1 VSAGVLT
8 VDFQSADAP
17 SQFVESL
24 RTTGFGVLKNHPVPP
39 SEIAELYGGWA
50 AFFASDTKFDYQFDK
65 VKQDGY
71 FPFLTEHAKG
81 YSVKDLKEFYHVYPW
96 GRLPDEVG
104 AETQSLY
111 NKLVEIASTLL
122 AWIQGETPENVRAGF
137 PTPLNEMI
145 LGSDRNLL
153 RIIHYPP
160 LTGEEEEGAVRAAD
174 HEDIN
179 LITVLASGTQPGLE
193 VKDVDGEWHEV
204 SCDPGML
211 VVNTGDMLQMASD
224 GYYPST
230 THKVANPSE
239 ELEKVSRYSMPLF
252 LHPRDDVVL
261 SSEHTAESYLNER
274 LREIGLKSS

>member
-1 VSAGVLT
+1 MSAGVLT
-8 VDFQSADAP
+8 VDFQSDDAP

-24 RTTGFGVLKNHPVPP
+24 RTTGFGVVRNHPMPAT
-39 SEIAELYGGWA
+39 EIAELYCSWA
-50 AFFASDTKFDYQFDK
+50 AFFASDNKFAYQFDK
-65 VKQDGY
+65 IKQDGY
-71 FPFLTEHAKG
+71 FPFLTEKAKG

-96 GRLPDEVG
+96 GRLPDEVR
-104 AETQSLY
+104 EDTRSLY
-111 NKLVEIASTLL
+111 DKLVEIASILL
-122 AWIQGETPENVRAGF
+122 SWIQNESPEKVKSDF
-137 PTPLNEMI
+137 STPLNNMI
-145 LGSDRNLL
+145 KKSDRNLL

-179 LITVLASGTQPGLE
+179 LITVLAAGTQPGLE
-193 VKDVDGEWHEV
+193 VKDVDGKWHQV

-211 VVNTGDMLQMASD
+211 IVNTGDMLQMASG

-239 ELEKVSRYSMPLF
+239 ELSQVSRYSMPLF

-261 SSEHTAESYLNER
+261 SPDYTAESYLNER
-274 LREIGLKSS
+274 LREIGLKQ